1 MKLID
6 ILNQDTVKIPLDNT
20 DKYKIIEEMVDILY
34 KANKLE
40 NRNVVL
46 KSVIE
51 REKIMSTGVGDG
63 VAIPHGKSEGVTTLV
78 ACFGVTK
85 NDVDFE
91 SIDTKPV
98 RLVFL
103 LVGPPEMT
111 GPHLKALSRISR
123 LMHLKD
129 FREKLIKC
137 KANTEVIE
145 AIQKEEEKYFD
156 I

>member
-129 FREKLIKC
+129 FREKLISC